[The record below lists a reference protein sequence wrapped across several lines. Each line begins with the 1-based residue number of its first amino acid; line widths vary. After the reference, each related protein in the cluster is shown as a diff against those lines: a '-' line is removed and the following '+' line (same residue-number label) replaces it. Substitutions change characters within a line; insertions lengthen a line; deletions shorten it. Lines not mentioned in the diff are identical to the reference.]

1 MAKYFWEIPKHHLIR
16 IHKTFLLT
24 SNALGMQWV
33 DESLLFQINFQNS
46 TVRNSHVSFIFYSS
60 YPSICD
66 LSCCKNMVH
75 NIELTQV
82 KFYSYKSFIIFPF
95 VSNFLLSF
103 FYIIQSFFLLFV
115 LISWEYGVICVSSNT
130 GKQQKKV
137 NCVNVDFKDDF
148 ITFLLLYFVRCLFA
162 YLLLL
167 LLL

>member
-1 MAKYFWEIPKHHLIR
+1 MSPLFFIHLILPYVTYHVAK
-16 IHKTFLLT
+16 IWYITLNLLRLNFILIKV
-24 SNALGMQWV
+24 S
-33 DESLLFQINFQNS
+33 SFFLLFQI
-46 TVRNSHVSFIFYSS
+46 
-60 YPSICD
+60 
-66 LSCCKNMVH
+66 SC
-75 NIELTQV
+75 
-82 KFYSYKSFIIFPF
+82 FPF
-95 VSNFLLSF
+95 L
-103 FYIIQSFFLLFV
+103 YHTIFFLLFV